1 MAQPICPVPA
11 CTRWSLGPKRP
22 LCATHSA
29 RLRKHGDVQ
38 EHRPLPGKASPLPSS
53 QAHLYLIQ
61 GVDGG
66 PVKIGRSSDVV
77 KRLLAVRAVEKR
89 PLRLVSVIP
98 NRGPLEPEVHARFIR
113 HQRRGEWFDPAPEI
127 FEWFRGAE
135 RAPDEA
141 PRALYQQGVSRP
153 R

>member
-1 MAQPICPVPA
+1 MAQPICPVPS
-11 CTRWSLGPKRP
+11 CTRWSLGPRRP
-22 LCATHSA
+22 LCSTHAA

-38 EHRPLPGKASPLPSS
+38 ADKPLPGKATPLPSS

-77 KRLLAVRAVEKR
+77 KRLLELRSSEMR

-98 NRGPLEPEVHARFIR
+98 NRGPLEPDVHASFIR
-113 HQRRGEWFDPAPEI
+113 HHQRGEWFDPAPEI
-127 FEWFRGAE
+127 FEWFRDAE

-141 PRALYQQGVSRP
+141 SRALYGQGVTSP